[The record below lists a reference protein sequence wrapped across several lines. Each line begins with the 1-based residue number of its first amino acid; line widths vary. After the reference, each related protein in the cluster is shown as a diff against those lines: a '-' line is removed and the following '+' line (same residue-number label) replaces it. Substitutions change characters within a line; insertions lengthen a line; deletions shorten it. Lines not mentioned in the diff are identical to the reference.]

1 MKWTYDEIGSIEN
14 RRYCIPRAS
23 DHRQTNWTHGCGDVM
38 MPWWL
43 GNYVDPFVSV
53 IR

>member
-23 DHRQTNWTHGCGDVM
+23 DHR
-38 MPWWL
+38 
-43 GNYVDPFVSV
+43 
-53 IR
+53 